1 MNEVYR
7 GHDIV
12 VLPGRPLSAI
22 IIERDTG
29 TALPTKVIALADE
42 GEGSCRHRARQ
53 LVDLYLK
60 ASVHQ

>member
-12 VLPGRPLSAI
+12 VLPGRPLSAV

-53 LVDLYLK
+53 LIDLYLK
-60 ASVHQ
+60 APVHQ

>member
-12 VLPGRPLSAI
+12 MLESEPPCAI

-29 TALPTKVIALADE
+29 AALPTKITALPDE
-42 GEGSCRHRARQ
+42 EPRSCLYRARR
-53 LVDLYLK
+53 LVDLYLE
-60 ASVHQ
+60 APSRQ